1 MRRIGAALAA
11 LFFATSAAEA
21 KESCDQAFGLRVC
34 YSDAGGPIGYDHN
47 ILGNTP
53 EWRELRGP
61 DWVLRPKAGFF
72 EDVAPRVADV
82 TGDGRP
88 EVIAVQT
95 DLMRGARLIVVAG
108 DGKLLG
114 ATAYIGQRHR
124 WMAQAGVGD
133 FDGDGR
139 IEIAYVDRPH
149 LAKELVFLRLEAGDL
164 REVARLSGL
173 TNHRI
178 GDTAISGG
186 SLHCDGKDQMI
197 LASGDWRRILAVQ
210 IGQKPRDLGRYSL
223 AAMRAALR
231 CQ

>member
-1 MRRIGAALAA
+1 M
-11 LFFATSAAEA
+11 
-21 KESCDQAFGLRVC
+21 
-34 YSDAGGPIGYDHN
+34 
-47 ILGNTP
+47 GNTP

-82 TGDGRP
+82 TGDVRP

-197 LASGDWRRILAVQ
+197 LASGDWRRMFAVQ